1 MAQEPCERG
10 RTGKVPAHTQNVKKR
25 VGAEVL
31 GAQESQRTNG
41 LLYIIAGQISV
52 FVKNIP

>member
-25 VGAEVL
+25 VGAEVP